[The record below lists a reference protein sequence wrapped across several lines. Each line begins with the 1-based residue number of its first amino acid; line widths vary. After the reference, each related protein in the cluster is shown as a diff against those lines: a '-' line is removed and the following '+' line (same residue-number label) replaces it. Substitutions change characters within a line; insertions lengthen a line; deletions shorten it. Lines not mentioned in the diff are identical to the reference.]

1 MVSAKSSST
10 QILPLATGKPY
21 QAFFCQLFI
30 AGHINGYT
38 AGLAGNCS
46 LKTHLIY
53 PMPQLN

>member
-1 MVSAKSSST
+1 MVSAKSSSST
-10 QILPLATGKPY
+10 QILLWQESKPY
-21 QAFFCQLFI
+21 QAFFVS
-30 AGHINGYT
+30 HINGYT

>member
-1 MVSAKSSST
+1 MVSAKSSSST
-10 QILPLATGKPY
+10 QILPLAGIE
-21 QAFFCQLFI
+21 AISSIFCQP
-30 AGHINGYT
+30 INGYT